1 MAKKL
6 IHDFRMLVPQ
16 GPQNPQRVQIDGV
29 WTRIVFFGST
39 SITSPNVYFDGALA
53 VSGASD
59 VPTVYDWPAVRDSDG
74 TLLQY
79 DTYVDITDDRGPGND
94 PFGFII
100 TARLVDRP

>member
-29 WTRIVFFGST
+29 WTRIVFFGSRA
-39 SITSPNVYFDGALA
+39 IPSPNVYFDGARA

-79 DTYVDITDDRGPGND
+79 DTYVE
-94 PFGFII
+94 
-100 TARLVDRP
+100 